1 MTLRILSGGA
11 ANGLVSA
18 LSDRVLADTGHK
30 VKGDFGAV
38 GVMRDRFLGGEAV
51 DALILTRAI
60 IDDLVASGHVDP
72 NSVRDIG
79 KVATGIAVLEGR
91 SAPAL
96 ATPDDLGT
104 TLTAADTLYVP
115 DTTKSTAGAHV
126 ASMLSGLGLA
136 EMMAPRLR
144 EFPNGQ
150 TAMAAMVK
158 ADEARSLGCTQITE
172 IINTPGVEYAGDLPE
187 PYGLTTTYTA
197 ALPTGA
203 GNAAAAERLVQI
215 LTSEN
220 VAQIRSMVGFAP

>member
-18 LSDRVLADTGHK
+18 LSDRVLADTGHH

-91 SAPAL
+91 SAPRPGHAGRP
-96 ATPDDLGT
+96 PDDAHGRRHALRSRYDEIDGGRACREHAVRSRPRRDDGAKT
-104 TLTAADTLYVP
+104 SESFQTVRP
-115 DTTKSTAGAHV
+115 RWPRWSKRTKRVLWDAHRSPRSSIRLV
-126 ASMLSGLGLA
+126 SNTPEICLSLSG
-136 EMMAPRLR
+136 
-144 EFPNGQ
+144 
-150 TAMAAMVK
+150 
-158 ADEARSLGCTQITE
+158 
-172 IINTPGVEYAGDLPE
+172 
-187 PYGLTTTYTA
+187 
-197 ALPTGA
+197 
-203 GNAAAAERLVQI
+203 
-215 LTSEN
+215 
-220 VAQIRSMVGFAP
+220 

>member
-79 KVATGIAVLEGR
+79 TVATGIAVLEGR

-96 ATPDDLGT
+96 ATPDDLRT